1 MMLLRAVGA
10 VLTLF
15 AGQALVVAGVAALRR
30 RGNIYVT
37 IVGVS
42 VVTVPLIVG
51 LESWLFGRR
60 LDTDGRIFFALMH
73 LALGGFLFH
82 FMTLPDRSVTLRILA
97 ELERAPNRTLSVAEL
112 TAKYSVREM
121 IASRL
126 DQLAAGHFL
135 EIAPDGRL
143 DLKPR
148 GVRFGRFVAGGR
160 RLFGISSAN

>member
-1 MMLLRAVGA
+1 MLVRAVAA

-15 AGQALVVAGVAALRR
+15 GGQALVVALVAALRR
-30 RGNIYVT
+30 HGNIYAT
-37 IVGVS
+37 ILGVS
-42 VVTVPLIVG
+42 VVTLPLIFFI
-51 LESWLFGRR
+51 EPWLFGQR
-60 LDTDGRIFFALMH
+60 LATDGRVFFALMH

-97 ELERAPNRTLSVAEL
+97 ELERAPGRTLSVAQL
-112 TAKYSVREM
+112 TAKYSVRDM

-126 DQLAAGHFL
+126 EQLAAGHFL
-135 EIAPDGRL
+135 EIAADGRL

-148 GVRFGRFVAGGR
+148 GVTFGRFVAGGR